1 MKKYYSTS
9 LCLLSFRQSRW
20 TDGVKTSSTFF
31 FNRYGEKLVQ
41 TDFSIIDLSYKKVK
55 SSAKY
60 KLGLQ
65 KILLV
70 MQVHTK

>member
-1 MKKYYSTS
+1 MKKYYITS

-20 TDGVKTSSTFF
+20 TNGVKTSSTFF
-31 FNRYGEKLVQ
+31 LNRCGEKLVQ
-41 TDFSIIDLSYKKVK
+41 TDFSIIDLNYNKVK
-55 SSAKY
+55 SSTKH
-60 KLGLQ
+60 KLGQQ